1 LLHTIKKYKKMTTKT
16 TTLEVKIYCGTYAKY
31 NDSSIA
37 GQWIDVTDLDKQE
50 FYDLCR
56 DLHSDEEDPEFMFQD
71 TDTESKLLRDMISES
86 GIDDEFWSLKEEM
99 KELSENS
106 LMMLEAFEVY
116 VASGYD
122 ANISSFED
130 AFFCYIEGYDI
141 NFEFG
146 SYYMNVTGGMSEM
159 PKHLECYFD
168 YEAFGRDLLIN
179 DFFEQDG
186 YIFTRN

>member
-1 LLHTIKKYKKMTTKT
+1 MTTKT

-50 FYDLCR
+50 FYDECIK
-56 DLHSDEEDPEFMFQD
+56 LHSDEEDPEFMFQD
-71 TDTESKLLRDMISES
+71 TDTESKVLRDMISES
-86 GIDDEFWSLKEEM
+86 GIDAEFWDLKEEM

-130 AFFCYIEGYDI
+130 AFFCYIEEYNI
-141 NFEFG
+141 EEAFG
-146 SYYMNVTGGMSEM
+146 EYYANMTGEISEI
-159 PKHLECYFD
+159 PKHLQYYFD
-168 YEAFGRDLLIN
+168 YEAYGKDLLS
-179 DFFEQDG
+179 DAFFEQDG